1 MQLPNH
7 FFNSRRL
14 EQLVENKTSYTI
26 SNAELNVYETHHYAE
41 QVMLQ
46 FSQPVLA
53 SMLEGK
59 KVMHLRDRTP
69 FNFLPGESLCL
80 PADEIMC
87 IDFPEAEKERP
98 TRCLAMQID
107 RDLIRNILDNM
118 NESMPKA
125 DQAVWDMSNDNFT
138 FTNDHAIHQLIQ
150 RLIFVFMEDHPSK
163 ETFIELM
170 MRELIIRIKQTENLD
185 TYHNT
190 LLKINN
196 ANRMAFVI
204 QFIKDHLHEA
214 LTVSKL
220 AEKAN
225 MSEPNFHRVF
235 KNEIG
240 MSPIHFINQTRIK
253 RATAMLSDPHVTL
266 KEVFLSCGFSN
277 PSYFNRTFKKIH
289 GISPK
294 AYQRGLA

>member
-1 MQLPNH
+1 MKLPDH
-7 FFNSRRL
+7 FFAQRKL

-26 SNAELNVYETHHYAE
+26 NNAELNVYETHHYAE
-41 QVMLQ
+41 QIILQ

-59 KVMHLRDRTP
+59 KVMHLKNRTP

-80 PADEIMC
+80 PADETMC

-98 TRCLAMQID
+98 TRCLAMQMD
-107 RDLIRNILDNM
+107 EVLIKNILDGM

-125 DQAVWDMSNDNFT
+125 DQLIWEMSDDNFA
-138 FTNDHAIHQLIQ
+138 FTNDPAIHQLLQ

-170 MRELIIRIKQTENLD
+170 MRELIIRIKQTENRD
-185 TYHNT
+185 TYHNN
-190 LLKINN
+190 LLKINST
-196 ANRMAFVI
+196 NRMAYTI
-204 QFIKDHLHEA
+204 QYIKDHLHEE
-214 LTVSKL
+214 LSVKHL
-220 AEKAN
+220 ATKAH

-240 MSPIHFINQTRIK
+240 TSPIHFINQTRIK
-253 RATAMLSDPHVTL
+253 RATAMLSDPHIKL

-277 PSYFNRTFKKIH
+277 PSYFNRTFKKIQ

-294 AYQRGLA
+294 AYQKRFG